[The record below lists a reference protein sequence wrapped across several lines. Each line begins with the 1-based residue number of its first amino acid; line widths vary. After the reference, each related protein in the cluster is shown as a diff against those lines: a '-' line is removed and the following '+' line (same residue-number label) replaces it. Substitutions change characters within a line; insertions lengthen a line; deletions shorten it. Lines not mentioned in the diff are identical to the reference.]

1 MTFME
6 RCCTA
11 SASGEAA
18 ANSDKVGNAEVEVV
32 ARVNAVE
39 SERNDGIW
47 LEEAAV
53 VVLRVRLRRAENMAT
68 RRRPRAL
75 CWVAEPLKNGLR
87 PLITQLGA
95 SRRGLAQTSTI
106 YSLRASCRT
115 PKATPSF

>member
-32 ARVNAVE
+32 ARVKN
-39 SERNDGIW
+39 ERNDGIW

-68 RRRPRAL
+68 RPPRARCVGSQNL
-75 CWVAEPLKNGLR
+75 
-87 PLITQLGA
+87 
-95 SRRGLAQTSTI
+95 
-106 YSLRASCRT
+106 
-115 PKATPSF
+115 

>member
-32 ARVNAVE
+32 ARVKN
-39 SERNDGIW
+39 ERNDGIW

-53 VVLRVRLRRAENMAT
+53 VVLRVRLRRAENMGDVV
-68 RRRPRAL
+68 RARCVGSQKL
-75 CWVAEPLKNGLR
+75 
-87 PLITQLGA
+87 
-95 SRRGLAQTSTI
+95 
-106 YSLRASCRT
+106 
-115 PKATPSF
+115 

>member
-39 SERNDGIW
+39 HERNIW

-68 RRRPRAL
+68 RRAL
-75 CWVAEPLKNGLR
+75 CWVGQNL
-87 PLITQLGA
+87 
-95 SRRGLAQTSTI
+95 
-106 YSLRASCRT
+106 
-115 PKATPSF
+115 

>member
-32 ARVNAVE
+32 VRVKN
-39 SERNDGIW
+39 ERNDGIW

-53 VVLRVRLRRAENMAT
+53 VVLRVRLRRAENMGDAT
-68 RRRPRAL
+68 SSARAVLGRR
-75 CWVAEPLKNGLR
+75 
-87 PLITQLGA
+87 T
-95 SRRGLAQTSTI
+95 
-106 YSLRASCRT
+106 
-115 PKATPSF
+115 F

>member
-32 ARVNAVE
+32 ARVKND
-39 SERNDGIW
+39 RNDGIW

-68 RRRPRAL
+68 RRAR
-75 CWVAEPLKNGLR
+75 CVGS
-87 PLITQLGA
+87 QL
-95 SRRGLAQTSTI
+95 
-106 YSLRASCRT
+106 
-115 PKATPSF
+115 

>member
-32 ARVNAVE
+32 ARVKAVE
-39 SERNDGIW
+39 HERNIW

-68 RRRPRAL
+68 RRARCVGSQNL
-75 CWVAEPLKNGLR
+75 
-87 PLITQLGA
+87 
-95 SRRGLAQTSTI
+95 
-106 YSLRASCRT
+106 
-115 PKATPSF
+115 

>member
-32 ARVNAVE
+32 ARVKN
-39 SERNDGIW
+39 ERNDGIW

-68 RRRPRAL
+68 RRAR
-75 CWVAEPLKNGLR
+75 CVGS
-87 PLITQLGA
+87 QL
-95 SRRGLAQTSTI
+95 
-106 YSLRASCRT
+106 
-115 PKATPSF
+115 

>member
-32 ARVNAVE
+32 ARVKN
-39 SERNDGIW
+39 ERNDGVW

-68 RRRPRAL
+68 RPPRARCVGSQNL
-75 CWVAEPLKNGLR
+75 
-87 PLITQLGA
+87 
-95 SRRGLAQTSTI
+95 
-106 YSLRASCRT
+106 
-115 PKATPSF
+115 

>member
-39 SERNDGIW
+39 NERNDGIW

-68 RRRPRAL
+68 RPPRAL
-75 CWVAEPLKNGLR
+75 CWVADL
-87 PLITQLGA
+87 
-95 SRRGLAQTSTI
+95 
-106 YSLRASCRT
+106 
-115 PKATPSF
+115 